1 MYYIVLSSTYYTVL
15 HYIIIQRDLL
25 PLADSSLDQIY
36 HAPSM
41 SNFPEG
47 IVGCMEVDWVLRPGR
62 LYRVAHTNPV
72 VEFIDLD
79 SWHAVSYRIRMPY
92 SVLKIQY
99 GPHGSVQFRH
109 HLQEIYYGLIE
120 VGLSI

>member
-1 MYYIVLSSTYYTVL
+1 
-15 HYIIIQRDLL
+15 
-25 PLADSSLDQIY
+25 
-36 HAPSM
+36 M
-41 SNFPEG
+41 SDIPKG
-47 IVGCMEVDWVLRPGR
+47 IVGCMEVGWVLRPGG

-79 SWHAVSYRIRMPY
+79 SWHAVGCHIRMPY

-109 HLQEIYYGLIE
+109 YLQEIFYGLIE